1 MSSVSKSTRQINL
14 TCRSLQPPM
23 GGPSRP
29 EGLILAVADF
39 ACQLLLN
46 LGAFAK
52 RTARS
57 QDWPSNTDRNR
68 NVLIVNWVYSKP
80 N

>member
-23 GGPSRP
+23 ERP
-29 EGLILAVADF
+29 EGLILAVADLHANSSSTF
-39 ACQLLLN
+39 
-46 LGAFAK
+46 GAFGK
-52 RTARS
+52 LTARS

-68 NVLIVNWVYSKP
+68 NVLIVNLGL
-80 N
+80 